1 MDLPSV
7 FTGSLAVG
15 ALQATL
21 ERHLATFSLDPVQVR
36 TVTTVG
42 NFGGVNLTLIREEWK
57 ELHYIHRAVVIV
69 ILVTF
74 YLYLIPVLT
83 IPMSPCRWE

>member
-1 MDLPSV
+1 MVLPSV

-36 TVTTVG
+36 TVTSVG
-42 NFGGVNLTLIREEWK
+42 NFGGVNLFGKSGRSYTTYT
-57 ELHYIHRAVVIV
+57 EL
-69 ILVTF
+69 L
-74 YLYLIPVLT
+74 
-83 IPMSPCRWE
+83 

>member
-1 MDLPSV
+1 MVLPSV

-42 NFGGVNLTLIREEWK
+42 NFWGGQLNINLGRVVGATL
-57 ELHYIHRAVVIV
+57 HRAVVIV

>member
-42 NFGGVNLTLIREEWK
+42 NFGGVNLTLIRQEW
-57 ELHYIHRAVVIV
+57 
-69 ILVTF
+69 
-74 YLYLIPVLT
+74 
-83 IPMSPCRWE
+83 

>member
-1 MDLPSV
+1 M

-36 TVTTVG
+36 TVFTVG
-42 NFGGVNLTLIREEWK
+42 NFGGVNLTLIRERVVGAT
-57 ELHYIHRAVVIV
+57 LYSAVVIV

>member
-1 MDLPSV
+1 M

-42 NFGGVNLTLIREEWK
+42 NFGGVNLTLIRERVVGAT
-57 ELHYIHRAVVIV
+57 LHSAVVIV